1 MEFTRTV
8 LPGLIWVAI
17 AMLVMLARRV
27 MHRGGMPQKRA
38 RLLLGGMWL
47 VGLIAVVAAVP
58 GPARESLI
66 GSARALA
73 RPVLVAVIF
82 VALLMGARRPL
93 ERWSRRRYQFHLIFA
108 GLGFVGLIA
117 VILAIPPPSD
127 GGSDIRPDLLTFTGI
142 ILGAA
147 VTLASTTLVANAM
160 AGFMLRV
167 IRGFNFGDYLRVGEY
182 FGKVSERG
190 IFHIEIQT
198 ESSDLVTLPNVYL
211 VQNPVT
217 VIGSPDP
224 DGAGSCTWISAD
236 VSLGYD
242 MDRLKVAELLK
253 EAAREAQLE
262 SPWVRIMELGDFSVT
277 YRVTAKLPDVK
288 GPDAANARRI
298 LTAPAQLRA
307 EMMDTLQ
314 EGDVEI
320 ASPTL
325 MNTRAFSEDRR
336 FMWKP
341 ERARTAAV
349 PVTAEEVDPD
359 VFAKADRV
367 EQIDLER
374 EELTSE
380 IKAVR
385 ERVKEAQDDA
395 DAKLEAEQ
403 TLGELESKA
412 KELDERLAD
421 PDTVVEEPDSGSNA

>member
-1 MEFTRTV
+1 MEFETV
-8 LPGLIWVAI
+8 LPGLIWLAVAT
-17 AMLVMLARRV
+17 LVMLARRI
-27 MHRGGMPQKRA
+27 MHRSGVPQRRA

-47 VGLIAVVAAVP
+47 VGLIAVVAVVP
-58 GPARESLI
+58 DPTLSRLV
-66 GSARALA
+66 GSARTIM
-73 RPVLVAVIF
+73 RPVLVAAIF
-82 VALLMGARRPL
+82 AALLLGVRRPL
-93 ERWSRRRYQFHLIFA
+93 ERWTRRRYQFHLALA
-108 GLGFVGLIA
+108 GLGFAGLIA
-117 VILAIPPPSD
+117 VILAIPPAPE
-127 GGSDIRPDLLTFTGI
+127 GGTDIRPGLLTFTGI

-211 VQNPVT
+211 VQNPVR

-224 DGAGSCTWISAD
+224 DGDGSCTWISAD

-242 MDRLKVAELLK
+242 VDRIRIAELLK
-253 EAAREAQLE
+253 EAANEAELE
-262 SPWVRIMELGDFSVT
+262 SPWIRIMELGDFSVT

-307 EMMDTLQ
+307 EMMDALH

-320 ASPTL
+320 VSPTF
-325 MNTRAFSEDRR
+325 MNTRAFPEDKK
-336 FMWKP
+336 FMSKP
-341 ERARTAAV
+341 AWARAATA
-349 PVTAEEVDPD
+349 PIEGDDVDAD
-359 VFAKADRV
+359 VFAKADKV

-380 IKAVR
+380 IEAVK

-395 DAKLEAEQ
+395 DAKQQAEEA
-403 TLGELESKA
+403 LVELETKA
-412 KELDERLAD
+412 RQLDEKLAD
-421 PDTVVEEPDSGSNA
+421 PDAAVDPGT

>member
-1 MEFTRTV
+1 MEFTRAV
-8 LPGLIWVAI
+8 LPGLIWIAA
-17 AMLVMLARRV
+17 AMLVMLARALMRRSGV
-27 MHRGGMPQKRA
+27 PHSRA
-38 RLLLGGMWL
+38 RLLLGGMWV
-47 VGLIAVVAAVP
+47 VGLIAVIAAVP
-58 GPARESLI
+58 GPARDTLV
-66 GSARALA
+66 GSARAFV

-82 VALLMGARRPL
+82 VALLMGVRRPL
-93 ERWSRRRYQFHLIFA
+93 ERWSRRRYQYNLLFA
-108 GLGFVGLIA
+108 GLGFAGLIA
-117 VILAIPPPSD
+117 VILAIPPPAE
-127 GGSDIRPDLLTFTGI
+127 GGTDIRPDLLTFTGI

-224 DGAGSCTWISAD
+224 DGRGSCTWVSAD

-242 MDRLKVAELLK
+242 VDRTRVAELLK
-253 EAAREAQLE
+253 AAADNAELE

-288 GPDAANARRI
+288 GPSAANSKRI
-298 LTAPAQLRA
+298 LTEPAQLRA
-307 EMMDTLQ
+307 EMMDALH

-320 ASPTL
+320 VSPTF
-325 MNTRAFSEDRR
+325 MNTRAYPQGTR
-336 FMWKP
+336 FMSKTTRP
-341 ERARTAAV
+341 MAAAA
-349 PVTAEEVDPD
+349 PSDADEVDPD
-359 VFAKADRV
+359 VFAKADKV
-367 EQIDLER
+367 EQIELER

-380 IKAVR
+380 IEAVK
-385 ERVKEAQDDA
+385 ERVKEAEDDGH
-395 DAKLEAEQ
+395 AKQEAEQ
-403 TLGELESKA
+403 TLGELETKA
-412 KELDERLAD
+412 KELDEKLED
-421 PDTVVEEPDSGSNA
+421 PDSVVDPDSDLED

>member
-1 MEFTRTV
+1 MEFEREI
-8 LPGLIWVAI
+8 LPGLIWLVV
-17 AMLVMLARRV
+17 AMLVMAVRWI
-27 MHRGGMPQKRA
+27 MHRSGVRQRRA
-38 RLLLGGMWL
+38 QLLLGGMWL

-58 GPARESLI
+58 EPALSRLVGPARTI
-66 GSARALA
+66 V
-73 RPVLVAVIF
+73 RPILVAVIF
-82 VALLMGARRPL
+82 VAVLLAVRRPL
-93 ERWSRRRYQFHLIFA
+93 ERWTRRRYQFHLALA
-108 GLGFVGLIA
+108 GLGFAGLIA
-117 VILAIPPPSD
+117 VILAIPARE
-127 GGSDIRPDLLTFTGI
+127 GGADIRPDLLTFTGI

-167 IRGFNFGDYLRVGEY
+167 IRGFHFGDYLRVGEY

-224 DGAGSCTWISAD
+224 EGKGSCTWISAE

-242 MDRLKVAELLK
+242 VDRMKIAELLR
-253 EAAREAQLE
+253 EAANDAELE

-288 GPDAANARRI
+288 GPDAQNARRI
-298 LTAPAQLRA
+298 LTVPAQLRA
-307 EMMDTLQ
+307 EMMDALH

-320 ASPTL
+320 VSPAF
-325 MNTRAFSEDRR
+325 MNTRAFPEGKK
-336 FMWKP
+336 FMSKRTW
-341 ERARTAAV
+341 ARTAAV
-349 PVTAEEVDPD
+349 PEEADEVDPD
-359 VFAKADRV
+359 VFAKADKV

-380 IKAVR
+380 IEAVK
-385 ERVKEAQDDA
+385 ERVKQAEDDA
-395 DAKLEAEQ
+395 DAKLEAKQ
-403 TLGELESKA
+403 ALGELESKA
-412 KELDERLAD
+412 KELDDKLAD
-421 PDTVVEEPDSGSNA
+421 PDSAVDPGT

>member
-1 MEFTRTV
+1 MEFGRAV
-8 LPGLIWVAI
+8 LPALVWI
-17 AMLVMLARRV
+17 AVSLLAMLARRIV
-27 MHRGGMPQKRA
+27 QRVGVPQRRA
-38 RLLLGGMWL
+38 RLLLGGLWL
-47 VGLIAVVAAVP
+47 VGMIAVIAVVPDPVLSRLA
-58 GPARESLI
+58 
-66 GSARALA
+66 GSVRTIV

-82 VALLMGARRPL
+82 VAFLMALRKPL
-93 ERWSRRRYQFHLIFA
+93 ERWSRRRYQFNLVFA

-117 VILAIPPPSD
+117 VILAIPSPPE

-198 ESSDLVTLPNVYL
+198 ESSDLVTLPNAYL

-224 DGAGSCTWISAD
+224 EGKGSCTWISAD

-242 MDRLKVAELLK
+242 VDRTKVADLLK
-253 EAAREAQLE
+253 EAASAAELG

-307 EMMDTLQ
+307 EMMDALHA
-314 EGDVEI
+314 GDVEI
-320 ASPTL
+320 VSPTF
-325 MNTRAFSEDRR
+325 MNTRALAESRR
-336 FMWKP
+336 FMSRP
-341 ERARTAAV
+341 IPARAAASSGQDDG
-349 PVTAEEVDPD
+349 VDPD
-359 VFAKADRV
+359 VFAKADKV
-367 EQIDLER
+367 EQIELER
-374 EELTSE
+374 EEVTSAIE
-380 IKAVR
+380 AVK
-385 ERVKEAQDDA
+385 ERVKETEDDPE
-395 DAKLEAEQ
+395 AKQAAEEV
-403 TLGELESKA
+403 LGELESKA
-412 KELDERLAD
+412 RELDEKLAD
-421 PDTVVEEPDSGSNA
+421 PDSKLVD